1 MRCRRVTQPALRL
14 NRMSDV
20 GANEDAQKARALDLI
35 LDAWDKALGESVDA
49 EVLASVAI
57 YAALVDMVDR
67 YGAEAVADF
76 CATLPERVRNGEFTL
91 GDDQS

>member
-1 MRCRRVTQPALRL
+1 
-14 NRMSDV
+14 MSDSQD
-20 GANEDAQKARALDLI
+20 EDLKGRALELV
-35 LDAWDKALGESVDA
+35 LDAWDKALGEGVEA

-67 YGAEAVADF
+67 YGEDGVADF

-91 GDDQS
+91 KDDAP